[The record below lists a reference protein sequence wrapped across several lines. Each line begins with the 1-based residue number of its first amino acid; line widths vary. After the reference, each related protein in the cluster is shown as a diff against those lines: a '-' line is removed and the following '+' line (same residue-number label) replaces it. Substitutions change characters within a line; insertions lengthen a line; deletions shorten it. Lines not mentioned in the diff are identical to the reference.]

1 MLEDTLNH
9 VHINWCIF
17 LSGQNHYQSLENFTV
32 IVIIISS
39 FASCKKWLRSEV
51 FVVGNMD
58 RLLAELFDAITRNSA
73 LCLEG
78 K

>member
-9 VHINWCIF
+9 VRINWCIF
-17 LSGQNHYQSLENFTV
+17 LSGKDYYQSLENFTV
-32 IVIIISS
+32 NVIIISS
-39 FASCKKWLRSEV
+39 IASCKKLLRSGV

-58 RLLAELFDAITRNSA
+58 RLLAELFDAITGNSA
-73 LCLEG
+73 LCLEH